1 MEPVQGA
8 AGWKLSPHGQLE
20 SLPIPVGGL
29 DALTRLLP
37 AGGYTTFRT
46 YEHSKALRL
55 RAHFTRLEE
64 TARLINQPLALDR
77 QRLRSALRRSLED
90 FSAGDM
96 RVRILLDLTD
106 AIGTLY
112 FLVEPLVVPP
122 EASYVNGVKAVTRAL
137 HRSNPKAK
145 LSAFIETA
153 SDVRKT
159 LPAGVNE
166 ALMIAEDN
174 QVLEGLSSNFFAVW
188 NGTIWTE
195 EQRVLSGITRSMVLD
210 AIHSEKIP
218 LVLDG
223 ILLAN
228 LPEAQEAFITS
239 ASRAVLPVTQIDD
252 WQVGDGRPGPL
263 TLRLLADY
271 RHMVQQDIEEI

>member
-1 MEPVQGA
+1 MEQGA
-8 AGWKLSPHGQLE
+8 AGWKFTPHGQLE
-20 SLPIPVGGL
+20 SLPIPIGGL

-55 RAHFTRLEE
+55 SAHFTRLEE
-64 TARLINQPLALDR
+64 TARLMGQPLALDR
-77 QRLRSALRRSLED
+77 LRLRSTLRKLLENLPGED
-90 FSAGDM
+90 L
-96 RVRILLDLTD
+96 RIRILLDLTD

-112 FLVEPLVVPP
+112 FLIEPLVVPP
-122 EASYVNGVKAVTRAL
+122 ETSYANGVKAVTRTL
-137 HRSNPKAK
+137 HRINPKAK
-145 LSAFIETA
+145 LSTFIETA
-153 SDVRKT
+153 SEIRKT

-195 EQRVLSGITRSMVLD
+195 ERRVLSGITRSMVLD
-210 AIHSEKIP
+210 AVRSEKIP

-223 ILLAN
+223 IQRAN

-263 TLRLLADY
+263 THRLLADY
-271 RHMVQQDIEEI
+271 RHRVQQDIEEI